1 MSRIAFVNG
10 RYVPHASAGVHIE
23 DRGFQFADSVYE
35 VCEVWRGRIVDMTRH
50 LDRLRRSLNELS
62 IAWPV
67 ERRALEVIMKEVVA
81 RNRVHDGLV
90 YVQVT
95 RGKARRDF
103 AFPDPAPPAT
113 LVVTSRSQ
121 SRAQVRKVSDEG
133 IRVITTPDIRWR
145 RVDIKTTGMTAQVLA
160 KEAAKRAG
168 AKEAWM
174 VDADGNV
181 TEGGSSNAWIVTAE
195 GTLVTRPADAGILR
209 GITRQAVLDFAERN
223 RMRVEERSFS
233 VDEAKR
239 AREAF
244 VTAATAIVTPVVQI
258 DDTVI
263 GNGVPGAIA
272 SDLRARY
279 HDGVELQP
287 VRADRTFPARRRLQ
301 RPF

>member
-1 MSRIAFVNG
+1 MS
-10 RYVPHASAGVHIE
+10 E
-23 DRGFQFADSVYE
+23 
-35 VCEVWRGRIVDMTRH
+35 
-50 LDRLRRSLNELS
+50 
-62 IAWPV
+62 
-67 ERRALEVIMKEVVA
+67 
-81 RNRVHDGLV
+81 
-90 YVQVT
+90 
-95 RGKARRDF
+95 
-103 AFPDPAPPAT
+103 
-113 LVVTSRSQ
+113 
-121 SRAQVRKVSDEG
+121 EG

-263 GNGVPGAIA
+263 GNGVPLSLI
-272 SDLRARY
+272 
-279 HDGVELQP
+279 HI
-287 VRADRTFPARRRLQ
+287 
-301 RPF
+301 